1 MKNMFVV
8 KILRYDPSSYKLNDF
23 IEVKVCNNLKESQ
36 KFVMEKHYEIAYD
49 NCDTDLS
56 LDQFLEE
63 TKFED
68 VYDNLYETFGFE
80 IEEVA

>member
-1 MKNMFVV
+1 MFVV
-8 KILRYDPSSYKLNDF
+8 KILRYDSSSYKLNDF
-23 IEVKVCNNLKESQ
+23 IEIKVCNNLIESQ

-80 IEEVA
+80 IEEVAQ